1 MKARPELIVTIFN
14 FNLFERRSLSSS
26 IYLNNKEFVSIIRI
40 LVTGSISVSK
50 NSNVIGFYAFI
61 YYSFIILYLFYST
74 SI

>member
-1 MKARPELIVTIFN
+1 MKARPELIVIIFN
-14 FNLFERRSLSSS
+14 FNLFERRSPSSS
-26 IYLNNKEFVSIIRI
+26 IYLNNKGFVSIIRI

-61 YYSFIILYLFYST
+61 YYSFIILYLFNST